1 MTLVV
6 AETGEIVPVSTEPT
20 SLVAVAFQC
29 ASIERWADTCDS
41 IPELRDANNKLAA
54 IDEYLNRTSTEG
66 RARVAEA
73 QRHLEVRIG
82 LLLGPADRG
91 GDNGNQHTGGK
102 YVATETALTA
112 TQRNEFRQMAEHSDV
127 VDEVIA
133 ESTDEAPASRR
144 KVLKAIKQRGRKT
157 PVPLTE
163 EELEAERLEAEL
175 EQRVQRLR
183 TAIEML
189 AYEMPDASVMAAE
202 IPERVAHRF
211 EMHTAA
217 AHAWLSAFKTAWEAT
232 R

>member
-1 MTLVV
+1 MTLVDT
-6 AETGEIVPVSTEPT
+6 ETGEIVPVSTEPT

-82 LLLGPADRG
+82 TLLGPADLG
-91 GDNGNQHTGGK
+91 GDRKSDQFTRE
-102 YVATETALTA
+102 VTDLSA
-112 TQRNEFRQMAEHSDV
+112 NERSQFRAMADNADV
-127 VDEVIA
+127 VDAVVA

-144 KVLKAIKQRGRKT
+144 KVMKAIKQRVRKQ

-189 AYEMPDASVMAAE
+189 AYEMPAASVMAAE

>member
-1 MTLVV
+1 MTLVD

-20 SLVAVAFQC
+20 SLVAVAHQC
-29 ASIERWADTCDS
+29 ASIEQWADTCDS

-82 LLLGPADRG
+82 SILGPPKIGRPE
-91 GDNGNQHTGGK
+91 TS
-102 YVATETALTA
+102 VANDISDGLT
-112 TQRNEFRQMAEHSDV
+112 RNERSEFRAMADNADV
-127 VDEVIA
+127 VEAVVA

-144 KVLKAIKQRGRKT
+144 KVMKAIKQKVRKQ
-157 PVPLTE
+157 PAPLTD

-189 AYEMPDASVMAAE
+189 AYEMPDAAVMAAE
-202 IPERVAHRF
+202 VPERVAHRF
-211 EMHTAA
+211 DMHLDAA
-217 AHAWLSAFKTAWEAT
+217 AAWLGEFQTAWST

>member
-1 MTLVV
+1 MTLVD

-73 QRHLEVRIG
+73 QRYLEVRIG
-82 LLLGPADRG
+82 TLLGPVPTPQESGSRKGSLA
-91 GDNGNQHTGGK
+91 NEPSN
-102 YVATETALTA
+102 LTP
-112 TQRNEFRQMAEHSDV
+112 NERSQFRAMAEHPEIV
-127 VDEVIA
+127 EEVIA
-133 ESTDEAPASRR
+133 ESTDDAPASRR
-144 KVLKAIKQRGRKT
+144 KVMKAIKQRVRKT
-157 PVPLTE
+157 PTPLTE

-189 AYEMPDASVMAAE
+189 AYEMPDAAVMAAE